1 MNSVQL
7 PPILLRLKQ
16 RSATDAEN
24 FLAALSSDNSAA
36 TSTVTSANNVNE
48 RGVSNLPAWMSQEGG
63 GATSEKT
70 TGANKNSPSPPPS
83 SGIKVAPPKRS
94 EMDAINNIP
103 SGPLT
108 TAAGPV
114 SADRSSDRL
123 GERGISNLPAWMT
136 QDAASAAAGIEAA
149 AAGIEGASSDTIP
162 APTVALSEIK
172 IPVPR
177 TAAEA
182 AVAFPLLSLA
192 AGAKRDRVGG
202 ASDTAA
208 DSAKR
213 PRESSAAALF
223 QEVAMLLLDSEADAS
238 AEQQNL
244 EALLSKVVRADDAL
258 RSVSWFLQYACGF

>member
-1 MNSVQL
+1 LNSVQL

-108 TAAGPV
+108 TAAVPV

-136 QDAASAAAGIEAA
+136 QDAASAAAGIE
-149 AAGIEGASSDTIP
+149 GASSDTIP
-162 APTVALSEIK
+162 TPTVALSEIK